1 MNAVFSIIGINLERD
16 VQNTMDDDDE
26 PVRMSMLSAF
36 AATKSNQNVN
46 NPGITNMLG
55 VCVLTK
61 DQATAN
67 AGVTQ
72 HHRDHNAAVMSSKQ
86 YSVGRTILKDLPQ
99 WDAKSQ
105 VLGPLRCFQE
115 AEAAAK
121 WLETHTKLTHDERTG
136 STMLSLAIGNT
147 THVGYTEYGATFALP
162 IAGNHDKDAQQSST
176 VLLKR
181 PVFTVPMKACTPLHL
196 LEEAIRTML
205 QEDTNCN
212 VHLIQSHVLRQG
224 DLHAC
229 PSSHLDSVGD
239 TKKSHLSVLVNLS
252 NTSSS
257 MFMVGAESHFE
268 YTSMG
273 EYCVF
278 PSDMF
283 HYTSSAC
290 MGTVKIAFFYE
301 LEEKYTIDGTADDE
315 ASTSGVNEEETKHAP
330 SPTPVKAEAP
340 DPEPDDAQPAQHT
353 GKAKAPRRH
362 KRGRS

>member
-1 MNAVFSIIGINLERD
+1 MH
-16 VQNTMDDDDE
+16 DD
-26 PVRMSMLSAF
+26 RF
-36 AATKSNQNVN
+36 
-46 NPGITNMLG
+46 
-55 VCVLTK
+55 
-61 DQATAN
+61 
-67 AGVTQ
+67 
-72 HHRDHNAAVMSSKQ
+72 R
-86 YSVGRTILKDLPQ
+86 LPM
-99 WDAKSQ
+99 
-105 VLGPLRCFQE
+105 
-115 AEAAAK
+115 
-121 WLETHTKLTHDERTG
+121 ETHTKLTHDEKTG
-136 STMLSLAIGNT
+136 GTMLSLAIGNT

-301 LEEKYTIDGTADDE
+301 LEEKLTIDDE
-315 ASTSGVNEEETKHAP
+315 PSTSGVNEEETKPAS
-330 SPTPVKAEAP
+330 SPTLVKAEVP
-340 DPEPDDAQPAQHT
+340 GSDPDDAQPEQHT
-353 GKAKAPRRH
+353 NGKAKVQRR
-362 KRGRS
+362 KRKAS